1 MSLAP
6 PARFARAVRRL
17 SALVA
22 VLLSA
27 FVLTACERIAPL
39 ERDTCIAVV
48 PALELPGTAIR
59 ITAVSRLEGA
69 PQSVAVDYL
78 RRRSAEGL
86 ATPLPETGPHRIA
99 CHFRADQ
106 TSAGLTV
113 LDGVR
118 SEAGD
123 LAPARLVFLRRF
135 WLGDA
140 DARASGMAQV
150 TITPGALGRG
160 LVTLD
165 AESGLRLQQFLDAL
179 APAALYALMGLAF
192 ALVWGVVGRI
202 VFFLGE
208 LAMLGAFVVP
218 TVAVAIGEG
227 AWNTAIV
234 AVAAACGAAALAVAL
249 WGGAIGHAVFS
260 RVAFRASR
268 PVVIVG
274 VGLAIALQ
282 EFVARTHG
290 VRDLWV
296 PPPAGA
302 PLLVADGPFE
312 VLVTSMRLVLVAV
325 AFAAI
330 AAVLVVFPR
339 TAFGRAWRA
348 VGDDPV
354 MARLLG
360 VDPARVLVATM
371 ALAGALCGLAG
382 AVHTLA
388 WGGIS
393 FHMGTAL
400 GVKAAIAALIGG
412 LVSLPG
418 AALGGV
424 ALGLVEA
431 GWTAFRG
438 ADWRDAVVF
447 ALLAV
452 GLVVG
457 ASGREGH
464 DGRR

>member
-6 PARFARAVRRL
+6 PARLARAVRRFL
-17 SALVA
+17 VLVA
-22 VLLSA
+22 MLVSA
-27 FVLTACERIAPL
+27 FALAACERIAPL
-39 ERDTCIAVV
+39 ERDACIAVV
-48 PALELPGTAIR
+48 PAIEPPDTAIR
-59 ITAVSRLEGA
+59 VTAVSRPEGA
-69 PQSVAVDYL
+69 PMAVAVDYL

-86 ATPLPETGPHRIA
+86 ATPLPETGPHRVA
-99 CHFRADQ
+99 CHFRTDR
-106 TSAGLTV
+106 TSGLTV

-123 LAPARLVFLRRF
+123 LPPSRLVFLRRF

-234 AVAAACGAAALAVAL
+234 AVAVSCGAAALAVAL

-312 VLVTSMRLVLVAV
+312 VLATPMRLVLVAV
-325 AFAAI
+325 AFTAI
-330 AAVLVVFPR
+330 AGVLVVFPR

-348 VGDDPV
+348 VGDDPA

-418 AALGGV
+418 AALGGL

-447 ALLAV
+447 ALLVV

-457 ASGREGH
+457 AAGREGP
-464 DGRR
+464 DGRG

>member
-6 PARFARAVRRL
+6 PARLARAVRRFL
-17 SALVA
+17 ALVA
-22 VLLSA
+22 VLLSVS
-27 FVLTACERIAPL
+27 VLAACARIAPF
-39 ERDTCIAVV
+39 ERDACVAVV
-48 PALELPGTAIR
+48 PALEPPGTAIR
-59 ITAVSRLEGA
+59 VVAVSRLEGA
-69 PQSVAVDYL
+69 PAAVAVDYL

-86 ATPLPETGPHRIA
+86 ATPLPETGPHRVA
-99 CHFRADQ
+99 CHFRTDR
-106 TSAGLTV
+106 TSGLTL

-123 LAPARLVFLRRF
+123 LPPARLVFLRRF
-135 WLGDA
+135 WLGVSDV
-140 DARASGMAQV
+140 RAGGMAQV

-192 ALVWGVVGRI
+192 ALVWGVVGRV

-249 WGGAIGHAVFS
+249 WGGAIGHALFS

-312 VLVTSMRLVLVAV
+312 VLATPMRLVLVAV
-325 AFAAI
+325 AFVSI
-330 AAVLVVFPR
+330 AAVLFVFPR

-348 VGDDPV
+348 VGDDPA

-418 AALGGV
+418 AALGGF

-438 ADWRDAVVF
+438 ADWRDAIVF
-447 ALLAV
+447 ALLVV

-457 ASGREGH
+457 ASGRDGSEGR
-464 DGRR
+464 G